1 MRRYLPLPSL
11 LLALLPLFAA
21 APAFAATYQ
30 VGPARTYTTLNQL
43 FAAVNLG
50 GGDIVEVDG
59 NVTYPGGVVVPAADG
74 GSSGNPVVI
83 RGIRVNGQRPRID
96 GSTNT
101 VEFRQSN
108 YVVFE
113 GFEVTG
119 GSSRCILQGAH
130 EVTVRDSVIHDCAG
144 HGILGTDQFSGSF
157 TLEYSEVYNAG
168 AGTSQHPLYI
178 QSDEIAWPG
187 SVFRMRYNYIHDG
200 NGGNLLKCRH
210 ERAEVHYNW
219 FQGAAYHELELIG
232 PDEATQQS
240 GWTRDLVREDQ
251 DVVGNVIVHSN
262 PAFGAVVRIGGDGS
276 GVSKGRARFVNN
288 TFLLT
293 SGQDT
298 TVFRIFQ
305 EMQSV
310 EMHNNVIDVTAGGVP
325 RIIRAVDGE
334 LVWTDGRQIRGSNN
348 WIESTSSFVP
358 TVGEWAGTLTGTNP
372 GFTNAASFDLRPAAG
387 SPLRNAGN
395 NAPASNPAFAFPGPL
410 FPPAFLP
417 QRGVAAVGAALSR
430 PTDGLIDIGA
440 LELAT
445 DGIFAN
451 GFQ

>member
-1 MRRYLPLPSL
+1 MRRYLLPML
-11 LLALLPLFAA
+11 LLAG
-21 APAFAATYQ
+21 PAGAATYQ
-30 VGPARTYTTLNQL
+30 VGPTRPFTSLNQL

-59 NVTYPGGVVVPAADG
+59 NATYAGGVIVPEADG
-74 GSSGNPVVI
+74 GSPGNPVVI
-83 RGIRVNGQRPRID
+83 RGLRVNGLRPLIQ
-96 GSTNT
+96 GGGNT

-108 YVVFE
+108 YLVFE
-113 GFEVTG
+113 GFEVAG
-119 GSSRCILQGAH
+119 GTARCILQGAH

-144 HGILGTDQFSGSF
+144 HGILGTDQLSGSF
-157 TLEYSEVYNAG
+157 TLEYSEIYDAG

-178 QSDEIAWPG
+178 QSDEIAWPNA
-187 SVFRMRYNYIHDG
+187 VFRMRYNYVHDG

-210 ERAEVHYNW
+210 QRAEIFYNW

-232 PDEATQQS
+232 PDEETQQD

-251 DVVGNVIVHSN
+251 DVVGNVLVHSN
-262 PAFGAVVRIGGDGS
+262 PAFGAVIRIGGDGS

-288 TFLLT
+288 TILLT

-334 LVWTDGRQIRGSNN
+334 LIWTDGRQIRGSNN
-348 WIESTSSFVP
+348 WIEGTATFVP
-358 TVGEWAGTLTGTNP
+358 PVGEWAGTLTGTTP
-372 GFTNAASFDLRPAAG
+372 GFTDVAAYDLRPTQA

-395 NAPASNPAFAFPGPL
+395 NAPAGNPAFAFPGPL
-410 FPPAFLP
+410 FPPASLP
-417 QRGVAAVGAALSR
+417 LRGSVAPGAALAR
-430 PTDGLIDIGA
+430 PADGSIDIGA
-440 LELAT
+440 FERAT
-445 DGIFAN
+445 DLIFAN

>member
-1 MRRYLPLPSL
+1 MHRHLLSL
-11 LLALLPLFAA
+11 LVLAG
-21 APAFAATYQ
+21 PAGAATYQ
-30 VGPARTYTTLNQL
+30 VGPTRTYTSLNQL
-43 FAAVNLG
+43 FAAVNLDG
-50 GGDIVEVDG
+50 GEIVEVDG
-59 NVTYPGGVVVPAADG
+59 AFTYAGGVIVPAADG
-74 GSSGNPVVI
+74 GSPGNPVTI
-83 RGIRVNGQRPRID
+83 RGIRVGGQRPVLS
-96 GSTNT
+96 GAGNT
-101 VEFRQSN
+101 LEFRQSN

-119 GSSRCILQGAH
+119 GSARCILQGAH
-130 EVTVRDSVIHDCAG
+130 DVTVRDSVIHDCAG

-157 TLEYSEVYNAG
+157 TLEHSEIYDAG

-178 QSDEIAWPG
+178 QSDEIAWPNA
-187 SVFRMRYNYIHDG
+187 VFRMRYNYVHDG
-200 NGGNLLKCRH
+200 NGGNLLKSRH
-210 ERAEVHYNW
+210 QRAEIHYNW

-232 PDEATQQS
+232 PDEVTQQD

-262 PAFGAVVRIGGDGS
+262 PAFGAVVRVGGDGS

-334 LVWTDGRQIRGSNN
+334 LVWTNGRQIRGSNN
-348 WIESTSSFVP
+348 WIESTSTFVP
-358 TVGEWAGTLTGTNP
+358 PVSEWTGTLTGTTP
-372 GFTNAASFDLRPAAG
+372 GFTNAAAFDLRPTLASALG
-387 SPLRNAGN
+387 NAGN
-395 NAPASNPAFAFPGPL
+395 NAPASNPAYAFPGPL
-410 FPPAFLP
+410 FPPASVP
-417 QRGVAAVGAALSR
+417 VRGIVAPGTAVARASDGA
-430 PTDGLIDIGA
+430 IDIGA
-440 LELAT
+440 FERVT
-445 DGIFAN
+445 DAIFAN

>member
-1 MRRYLPLPSL
+1 MRRCLLSL
-11 LLALLPLFAA
+11 LVLAG
-21 APAFAATYQ
+21 PAGAATYQ
-30 VGPARTYTTLNQL
+30 VGPTRTYTSLNQL
-43 FAAVNLG
+43 FAAVNLD

-59 NVTYPGGVVVPAADG
+59 GFTYAGGVIVPAADG
-74 GSSGNPVVI
+74 GSPGNPVTI
-83 RGIRVNGQRPRID
+83 RGVRVGGQRPILS
-96 GSTNT
+96 GAGNT
-101 VEFRQSN
+101 LEFRQSN

-119 GSSRCILQGAH
+119 GSTRCILQGAH
-130 EVTVRDSVIHDCAG
+130 EVTVRDSVVHDCAG

-157 TLEYSEVYNAG
+157 TLEYSEIYDAG

-178 QSDEIAWPG
+178 QSDEIAWPNA
-187 SVFRMRYNYIHDG
+187 VFRMRYNYVHDG
-200 NGGNLLKCRH
+200 NGGNLLKSRH
-210 ERAEVHYNW
+210 QRAEIYYNW

-232 PDEATQQS
+232 PDEATQQG

-262 PAFGAVVRIGGDGS
+262 PAFGAVVRVGGDGS

-334 LVWTDGRQIRGSNN
+334 LVWTNGRQIHGSNN
-348 WIESTSSFVP
+348 WIESTATFVP
-358 TVGEWAGTLTGTNP
+358 TAGEWTGTLTGTAP
-372 GFTNAASFDLRPAAG
+372 GFTNAAAFDLQPTQASA
-387 SPLRNAGN
+387 LRNAGN
-395 NAPASNPAFAFPGPL
+395 NAPASNPTFAFPGPL
-410 FPPAFLP
+410 FPPAALP
-417 QRGVAAVGAALSR
+417 VRGIVAPGTAQARASDGA
-430 PTDGLIDIGA
+430 IDIGA
-440 LELAT
+440 FERAP
-445 DGIFAN
+445 DAIFAN

>member
-1 MRRYLPLPSL
+1 MRRCLLSL
-11 LLALLPLFAA
+11 LVLAG
-21 APAFAATYQ
+21 PAGAATYQ
-30 VGPARTYTTLNQL
+30 VGPTRTYTSLNQL
-43 FAAVNLG
+43 FAAINLE

-59 NVTYPGGVVVPAADG
+59 AFTYAGGVIVPAADG
-74 GSSGNPVVI
+74 GSPGNPVTI
-83 RGIRVNGQRPRID
+83 RGIRVGGQRPILS
-96 GSTNT
+96 GAGNT
-101 VEFRQSN
+101 LEFRQSN

-119 GSSRCILQGAH
+119 GSARCILQGAH
-130 EVTVRDSVIHDCAG
+130 EVTVRDSVVHDCAG

-157 TLEYSEVYNAG
+157 TLEYSEIYDAG

-178 QSDEIAWPG
+178 QSDEIAWPNA
-187 SVFRMRYNYIHDG
+187 VFRMRYNYVHDG
-200 NGGNLLKCRH
+200 NGGNLLKSRH
-210 ERAEVHYNW
+210 QRAEIHYNW

-262 PAFGAVVRIGGDGS
+262 PAFGAVVRVGGDGS

-310 EMHNNVIDVTAGGVP
+310 EMHNNVIDVTDGGVP

-334 LVWTDGRQIRGSNN
+334 LVWTNGRQIHGSNN
-348 WIESTSSFVP
+348 WIESTATFVP
-358 TVGEWAGTLTGTNP
+358 PVSEWTGTLTGTAP
-372 GFTNAASFDLRPAAG
+372 GFTNAATFDLQPTQASA
-387 SPLRNAGN
+387 LRNAGN
-395 NAPASNPAFAFPGPL
+395 NAPASNPTFAFPGPL
-410 FPPAFLP
+410 FPPASLP
-417 QRGVAAVGAALSR
+417 VRGIVAPGAALARAS
-430 PTDGLIDIGA
+430 DGAIDIGA
-440 LELAT
+440 FERAT
-445 DGIFAN
+445 DAIFAN

>member
-1 MRRYLPLPSL
+1 MRRCLLPML
-11 LLALLPLFAA
+11 LLAG
-21 APAFAATYQ
+21 PAGAATYQ
-30 VGPARTYTTLNQL
+30 VGPSRPFTSLNQL
-43 FAAVNLG
+43 FAAVDLG
-50 GGDIVEVDG
+50 GGDLVEVDG
-59 NVTYPGGVVVPAADG
+59 NATYAGGVIVPAADG
-74 GSSGNPVVI
+74 GSAGNPVVI
-83 RGIRVNGQRPRID
+83 RGLRVNGQRPRIQ
-96 GSTNT
+96 GAGNT

-108 YVVFE
+108 YLVFE

-119 GSSRCILQGAH
+119 GTARCILQGAH
-130 EVTVRDSVIHDCAG
+130 EVTVRDSVIHGCAG

-157 TLEYSEVYNAG
+157 TLEYSEIYDAG

-187 SVFRMRYNYIHDG
+187 SVFRMRYNYVHDG

-210 ERAEVHYNW
+210 ERAEIHYNW

-232 PDEATQQS
+232 PDEATQQN

-262 PAFGAVVRIGGDGS
+262 PAFGAVIRIGGDGS

-288 TFLLT
+288 TILLT

-348 WIESTSSFVP
+348 WIESTATFVP
-358 TVGEWAGTLTGTNP
+358 PVGEWAGTLTGTTP
-372 GFTNAASFDLRPAAG
+372 GFTDTATYDLRPTQASA
-387 SPLRNAGN
+387 LRDAGN
-395 NAPASNPAFAFPGPL
+395 GAPAGNPAFAFPGPL
-410 FPPAFLP
+410 FPPAWSPLRAIVSP
-417 QRGVAAVGAALSR
+417 GTALARPADGA
-430 PTDGLIDIGA
+430 IDIGA
-440 LELAT
+440 FERAT
-445 DGIFAN
+445 DLIFAN